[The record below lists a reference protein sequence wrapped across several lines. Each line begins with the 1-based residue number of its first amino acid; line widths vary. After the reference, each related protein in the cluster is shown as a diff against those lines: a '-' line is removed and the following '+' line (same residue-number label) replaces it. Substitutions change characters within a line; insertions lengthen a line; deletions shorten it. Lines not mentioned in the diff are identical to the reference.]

1 MEEKTMNLAK
11 QVRTVELDGD
21 EYILT
26 LDVKAINHFK
36 VTSKKQFLQS
46 VPKFLVLDDEV
57 VFYMLGSML
66 RKDEKSEP
74 VGRKFLEQFNPFL
87 IVEKLWPVAHDVI
100 TGNLPKANGDSEKK

>member
-1 MEEKTMNLAK
+1 MNLAK
-11 QVRTVELDGD
+11 QVRNVELED
-21 EYILT
+21 ETYILT

-36 VTSKKQFLQS
+36 TTSKKQFLQS

-66 RKDEKSEP
+66 RKDEESEP

-100 TGNLPKANGDSEKK
+100 TGNLPQAKGESEKK